1 MSLACCWHG
10 HFQGGSR
17 EFLFSLPSLATASPR
32 GRFARACCGGAGRR
46 CHCNVDLS
54 FLNLL
59 AGLSWE
65 VVDFLLC
72 LQVEH
77 DIPQLLL
84 DLRDLQVLLFT
95 GFLQHPLLLLQFVL
109 QQGLVCSQ
117 ALVQLLLL
125 LQLVGELCH
134 FVVQLGTPC
143 REKQESGEQH
153 CPPRTKHHLGLLTA

>member
-10 HFQGGSR
+10 QFQGGSR
-17 EFLFSLPSLATASPR
+17 EFLFSFPSLATASPG
-32 GRFARACCGGAGRR
+32 GRFARPCRGGAGRR

-84 DLRDLQVLLFT
+84 DLGDLQVFLLT

-117 ALVQLLLL
+117 AFVQFLLL
-125 LQLVGELCH
+125 LQLVGEFCH
-134 FVVQLGTPC
+134 FVVQLGTPW
-143 REKQESGEQH
+143 REKHRSGTAALPTQ
-153 CPPRTKHHLGLLTA
+153 TKHSLFTG